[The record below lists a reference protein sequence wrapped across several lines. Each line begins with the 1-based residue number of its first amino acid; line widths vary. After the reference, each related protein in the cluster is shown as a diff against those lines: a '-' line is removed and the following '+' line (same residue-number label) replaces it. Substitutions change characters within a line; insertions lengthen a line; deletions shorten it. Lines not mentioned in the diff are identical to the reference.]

1 MVTKNLGPC
10 GGFNIT
16 RIKINNNSA
25 EIVEQEFYTSGM
37 VGAKI
42 AFQFSEEWNGLTKT
56 AVFRTDHL
64 QKDVLN
70 VTNVCTIPHECLEKA
85 GERLVVGVY
94 GTNGNDIVI
103 PTIYVSLGRIKQ
115 GADPSGD
122 VSADPSLPVWAQI
135 QEIIGN
141 LNDLDTEAKNN
152 LVEAINEVKHTV
164 DSKQDKLIAGD
175 NITIAADGK
184 TISATGGGGG
194 ASLTNDDIIDAL
206 YETGIINPVTDSG
219 GKILL
224 AADNNIL
231 TL

>member
-1 MVTKNLGPC
+1 MTK
-10 GGFNIT
+10 
-16 RIKINNNSA
+16 IKINNNSA
-25 EIVEQEFYTSGM
+25 EIVEAEFYTSGM

-56 AVFRTDHL
+56 AVFKTDGV

-70 VTNVCTIPHECLEKA
+70 VTDVCTIPHECFENA

-94 GTNGNDIVI
+94 GTNGNDVVI
-103 PTIYVSLGRIKQ
+103 PTVYVNLGRIKQ

-122 VSADPSLPVWAQI
+122 ESTEPSLPVWAQI
-135 QEIIGN
+135 QN
-141 LNDLDTEAKNN
+141 DVSDLDIRVTE
-152 LVEAINEVKHTV
+152 LEEH
-164 DSKQDKLIAGD
+164 
-175 NITIAADGK
+175 
-184 TISATGGGGG
+184 GGGGG
-194 ASLTNDDIIDAL
+194 ASVTDDEIIDAL
-206 YETGIINPVTDSG
+206 YETGIINPVADNG

>member
-56 AVFRTDHL
+56 VVFRTDHL

-122 VSADPSLPVWAQI
+122 VSADPTLPVWAQT
-135 QEIIGN
+135 QALIGN
-141 LNDLDTEAKNN
+141 LSQIETETKDS
-152 LVEAINEVKHTV
+152 LVAAINEVKQTT
-164 DSKQDKLIAGD
+164 DTKQDKLIAGE

-184 TISATGGGGG
+184 TISATGGGG
-194 ASLTNDDIIDAL
+194 ASLTDDDIIDAL
-206 YETGIINPVTDSG
+206 YETGIINPATDNG
-219 GKILL
+219 GRILL
-224 AADNNIL
+224 ADDNNIL